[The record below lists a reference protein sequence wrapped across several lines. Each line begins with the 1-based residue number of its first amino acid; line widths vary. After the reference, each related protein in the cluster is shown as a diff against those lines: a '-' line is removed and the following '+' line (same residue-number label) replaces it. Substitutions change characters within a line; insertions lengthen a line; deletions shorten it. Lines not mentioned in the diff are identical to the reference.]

1 MIMKRIFFIATL
13 LLSLSAV
20 RAQDY
25 IKDVCL
31 VSTEGMNAT
40 FSSVGIAANKK
51 DVEQNAIEALF
62 HALLFDGVE
71 EVNDGIKLVGTDKP
85 SYTNAFFNTSKRCMN
100 YVVEIKESGKTKKI
114 GNSYQGTFDITVRLK
129 ALIKDVQKN
138 TGVSTGP
145 GAGPQSTAP
154 RPRIMVVPFKND
166 DSESYENILK
176 NDWELSVAVAEIEK
190 GFQRHNIET
199 KNIKAIN
206 NGTKRRSQF
215 ADNANVANSNDR
227 QLILSYDADVY
238 VEVRLNKQ
246 TSGNSNGIS
255 IIVDAYESATGD
267 NWGHDNFISRMYDSN
282 NLSQICAKVV
292 SDKLPGFLEQIVKNY
307 EKPASGL
314 IEVNVSDDAMVTLR
328 DRCKNGKR
336 LSDVIQDWLAENAY
350 NGVYNT
356 QDIVDETAIFDHVQI
371 PRADKNNKRM
381 NADRFA
387 GMLSDA
393 LYEVGVET
401 RFITTGNNI
410 MITVLSIE

>member
-1 MIMKRIFFIATL
+1 MKRIFFIATL

-25 IKDVCL
+25 IKDVYL
-31 VSTEGMNAT
+31 VSKEGMNAT
-40 FSSVGIAANKK
+40 FTSVGIAANKK

-62 HALLFDGVE
+62 HTLLFDGVE

-100 YVVEIKESGKTKKI
+100 YVVEIKENGKSKKI
-114 GNSYQGTFDITVRLK
+114 GNSYLGTFNITIRLN
-129 ALIKDVQKN
+129 ALTKDVQKN
-138 TGVSTGP
+138 TGGRVVRPGST
-145 GAGPQSTAP
+145 TP

-176 NDWELSVAVAEIEK
+176 NDWELSVAIAEIEK
-190 GFQRHNIET
+190 GFQKQNIET
-199 KNIKAIN
+199 KSFKAVSK
-206 NGTKRRSQF
+206 GTERRAQF

-227 QLILSYDADVY
+227 QLVLNSDADVY
-238 VEVRLNKQ
+238 IEVRLNKQ
-246 TSGNSNGIS
+246 SSGNSNGIS
-255 IIVDAYESATGD
+255 IIVDAYETATGD

-292 SDKLPGFLEQIVKNY
+292 SDKLPGFLDQIVKNY

-328 DRCKNGKR
+328 DHCKNGQK
-336 LSDVIQDWLAENAY
+336 LSDIIQDWLADNAFE
-350 NGVYNT
+350 GVYNT
-356 QDIVDETAIFDHVQI
+356 QSVVDETAIFDHVQI
-371 PRADKNNKRM
+371 PRVDKNNKRM

-393 LYEVGVET
+393 LYEAGVET
-401 RFITTGNNI
+401 RFITNGYNI

>member
-1 MIMKRIFFIATL
+1 MKRISYLVTFL
-13 LLSLSAV
+13 LFLSNIS
-20 RAQDY
+20 AQDY
-25 IKDVCL
+25 VKDVCL

-40 FSSVGIAANKK
+40 FLSVGISASKK
-51 DVEQNAIEALF
+51 EVEQNAIESLF
-62 HALLFDGVE
+62 HTLFFDGVE
-71 EVNDGIKLVGTDKP
+71 EVNDGIRLLGSEKP
-85 SYTNAFFNTSKRCMN
+85 SYTNAFFNTSKRCLN
-100 YVVEIKESGKTKKI
+100 YVVDVKETDKIKKM
-114 GNSYQGTFDITVRLK
+114 GNNYQGTFNVTVRLK

-138 TGVSTGP
+138 TGVYT
-145 GAGPQSTAP
+145 GAGVASESTAP

-166 DSESYENILK
+166 DSESFENILK
-176 NDWELSVAVAEIEK
+176 NDWELSVAVTEIEK
-190 GFQRHNIET
+190 GFQKHNIET
-199 KNIKAIN
+199 KSFKAIN
-206 NGTKRRSQF
+206 NSTKRRVQF

-227 QLILSYDADVY
+227 QLVLNSDADVY
-238 VEVRLNKQ
+238 VEVRMNKQ
-246 TSGNSNGIS
+246 ASGNSNGIS

-267 NWGHDNFISRMYDSN
+267 NWGHDNFISMMYDSN

-328 DRCKNGKR
+328 DRCKNGLR

-371 PRADKNNKRM
+371 PRVDKNNKRM

-387 GMLSDA
+387 SMLSDA

>member
-1 MIMKRIFFIATL
+1 MKRIAFIVTFLFF
-13 LLSLSAV
+13 LSNIS
-20 RAQDY
+20 AQDY
-25 IKDVCL
+25 IKDVSI

-40 FSSVGIAANKK
+40 FLSAGISANKK
-51 DVEQNAIEALF
+51 DVEQNAIESLF
-62 HALLFDGVE
+62 HTLFFDGVE
-71 EVNDGIKLVGTDKP
+71 DVNDGIRLLGSEKP
-85 SYTNAFFNTSKRCMN
+85 SYTNAFFNTSKRCLN
-100 YVVEIKESGKTKKI
+100 YVVDVKESEKIKKM
-114 GNSYQGTFDITVRLK
+114 GDKYQGVFNITIRLK

-138 TGVSTGP
+138 TGVYS
-145 GAGPQSTAP
+145 GAGVARESTAP

-166 DSESYENILK
+166 ESESFENILK

-190 GFQRHNIET
+190 GFQKHNIET
-199 KNIKAIN
+199 KSFKAVTS
-206 NGTKRRSQF
+206 GTKRMVQF

-227 QLILSYDADVY
+227 QLVLNSGADVY

-246 TSGNSNGIS
+246 SSGNRNGIS
-255 IIVDAYESATGD
+255 IIVDAYETATRD
-267 NWGHDNFISRMYDSN
+267 NWGHDNFISIMYDSD

-292 SDKLPGFLEQIVKNY
+292 SDNLPGFLEQIAKNY
-307 EKPASGL
+307 NKPASGL

-328 DRCKNGKR
+328 DRCKNGLR

-356 QDIVDETAIFDHVQI
+356 KDIVDETAIFDNVQI
-371 PRADKNNKRM
+371 PRVDKNNKRM

-401 RFITTGNNI
+401 RFITSGYNI